1 MAPASVKLAL
11 KKLKSIYA
19 ARPRSLL
26 EWYEFVR
33 DDIIL
38 APFFQWIWWWTGC
51 CVACWEWAMP
61 FAAAG
66 SIEFCLTA
74 VVCYIIFTLPCLRFC
89 SVWTA
94 LYQERR
100 NAKPPDEEA
109 PPEKEPKQKKKKA
122 MTEEEM
128 LDATRKRQKN
138 RPGEGDTKSFAPT
151 AKKKKER
158 GAKGA
163 GNATTEDNIGGVI
176 SELKLKK

>member
-1 MAPASVKLAL
+1 
-11 KKLKSIYA
+11 
-19 ARPRSLL
+19 
-26 EWYEFVR
+26 
-33 DDIIL
+33 
-38 APFFQWIWWWTGC
+38 
-51 CVACWEWAMP
+51 MP
-61 FAAAG
+61 YAAAG

-109 PPEKEPKQKKKKA
+109 PPEEAPKQKKKKA

-138 RPGEGDTKSFAPT
+138 RPGGNENSTCACGFHSRVFESF
-151 AKKKKER
+151 
-158 GAKGA
+158 
-163 GNATTEDNIGGVI
+163 
-176 SELKLKK
+176 